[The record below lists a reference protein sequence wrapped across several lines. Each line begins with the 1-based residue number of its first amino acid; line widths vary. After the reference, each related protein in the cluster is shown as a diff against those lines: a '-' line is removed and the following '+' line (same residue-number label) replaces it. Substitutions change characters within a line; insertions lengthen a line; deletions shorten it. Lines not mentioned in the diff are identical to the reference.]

1 MLFWTVNL
9 DNLALWFCF
18 KRFLHDATNNIK
30 DSLDTSCMYHLLE
43 HRHAVGIAPMPV
55 TAFDDGATRF

>member
-18 KRFLHDATNNIK
+18 KRFIPDATSNIK
-30 DSLDTSCMYHLLE
+30 DSLDTPCMYHFSE
-43 HRHAVGIAPMPV
+43 YRHTVGGPSMP
-55 TAFDDGATRF
+55 FDDGATRF

>member
-9 DNLALWFCF
+9 ITWLFGFVLREFI
-18 KRFLHDATNNIK
+18 HDATNNIK
-30 DSLDTSCMYHLLE
+30 DSLDTSCMYHLSE
-43 HRHAVGIAPMPV
+43 HRHTVGIPSIPV